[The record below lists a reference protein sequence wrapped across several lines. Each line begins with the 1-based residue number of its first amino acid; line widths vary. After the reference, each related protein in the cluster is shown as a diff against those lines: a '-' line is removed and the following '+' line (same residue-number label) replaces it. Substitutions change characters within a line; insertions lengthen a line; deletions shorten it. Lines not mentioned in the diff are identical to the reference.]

1 MTYESESSS
10 LEQSKSKVTEALDAS
25 KATATSAA
33 QAVSEHTQAVRLKI
47 AAGTEM
53 LSEEARQRVVVARRA
68 AMAAGKATKQTVR
81 RGQRS
86 AENFFEN
93 QPLVVGALAVAVGA
107 AIGGLMPRSRFEDE
121 HMGSHRDRLVS
132 EADRI
137 LEEEKRKLGV
147 VAEAAAGEAR
157 SILDA
162 KRDAVDQV
170 TGDKTLAGTL
180 LDEVTRV
187 GGQIADTAADTA
199 KAEKLG
205 QPKV

>member
-1 MTYESESSS
+1 MTYESDPSS
-10 LEQSKSKVTEALDAS
+10 LEQSKSKVAQAVDAS
-25 KATATSAA
+25 KATATSAV
-33 QAVSEHTQAVRLKI
+33 QTVSEHAQAARSKI

-53 LSEEARQRVVVARRA
+53 LSEEARQRVISARQA
-68 AMAAGKATKQTVR
+68 ALNAGRATKRTVR
-81 RGQRS
+81 WGQRS

-162 KRDAVDQV
+162 KRDAVDQI

-180 LDEVTRV
+180 VDEVKRV
-187 GGQIADTAADTA
+187 RGQIAITAADKA
-199 KAEKLG
+199 KTENLG
-205 QPKV
+205 KPKV